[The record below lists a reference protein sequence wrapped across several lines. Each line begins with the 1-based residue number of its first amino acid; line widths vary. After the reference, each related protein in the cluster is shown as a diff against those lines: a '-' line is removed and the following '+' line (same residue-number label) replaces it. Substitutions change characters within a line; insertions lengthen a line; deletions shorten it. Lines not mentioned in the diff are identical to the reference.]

1 MIWVA
6 IGIACIGMIV
16 FAMALCKAAGDA
28 DRRMEEMYR
37 QEGWGKE

>member
-1 MIWVA
+1 MGGDRRSLYWHGRVRN
-6 IGIACIGMIV
+6 GV
-16 FAMALCKAAGDA
+16 VKAAGDA